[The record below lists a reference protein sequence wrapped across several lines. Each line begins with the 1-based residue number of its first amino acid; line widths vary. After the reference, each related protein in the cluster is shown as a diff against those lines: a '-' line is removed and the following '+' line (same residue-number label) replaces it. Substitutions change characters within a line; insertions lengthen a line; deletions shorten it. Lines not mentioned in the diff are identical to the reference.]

1 MANAIETKLINTIKD
16 ALTKAFP
23 DLDVNSV
30 NVMIE
35 IPTVQKFGDYS
46 SNIAMQL
53 TRILRQNPRN
63 LANLIIEN
71 LDYAAGDIDRV
82 EIAGAGFINFFLKKG
97 SLGSIIQNILSSD
110 ENYGKGTYGN
120 GKSYDVEFVSANPT
134 GDLHLG
140 HARQAALGDS
150 ICRLLEA
157 VGFDVERE
165 YYINDA
171 GNQIHNLALSLKAR
185 YNQIFN
191 PDYKMPED
199 GYFGPDVINIAKG
212 LAQEVNDKYV
222 NKDDEETYTFFRTYG
237 VKKELEKLQK
247 DLLDFRVNF
256 TMWSS
261 ETEIRKQGF
270 VEKAVETLKEKGY
283 LYENEGAVWFR
294 TTDFGD
300 DKDRVIVKT
309 DGSYTYLTPD
319 IAYHIQKLSRGYDFL
334 VDLLGADH
342 HGYIAR
348 MKAAIQALGHE
359 PNKLEIE
366 LVQMVRLIKD
376 GQEMKMSKRTGN
388 AVTIRELCE
397 EVGTDAVRYYFVARS
412 ASSHLDFDLD
422 LASSTSSENPVYY
435 AQYAHARTCQILE
448 LAKKNEL
455 VNDPSCAHLEHQKE
469 IDLMKF
475 LATFPD
481 VVLDAALTFTPSKIT
496 NYTQKLAQLFHAFY
510 NECKVIDLAN
520 VQLSQERLALVNAT
534 RITMRNALN
543 LVGVNAPN
551 KM

>member
-16 ALTKAFP
+16 ALVKAFP
-23 DLDVNSV
+23 DLDVNTV

-46 SNIAMQL
+46 SNVAMQL

-71 LDYAAGDIDRV
+71 LDYEAGNIERV

-97 SLGSIIQNILSSD
+97 SLGTIIQNILTLD
-110 ENYGKGTYGN
+110 KEFGKSKHGE

-157 VGFDVERE
+157 VGYDVERE

-185 YNQIFN
+185 YNQLFN
-191 PDYKMPED
+191 PNYEMPED
-199 GYFGPDVINIAKG
+199 GYHGPDVINIAKG
-212 LAQEVNDKYV
+212 LKEEVNDKYV
-222 NKDDEETYTFFRTYG
+222 GKEDDETYTFFRTYG

-247 DLLDFRVNF
+247 DLLDFRVKF

-283 LYENEGAVWFR
+283 LYENEGATWFR

-359 PNKLEIE
+359 ANKLEIE

-448 LAKKNEL
+448 LAKKNNL
-455 VNDPSCAHLEHQKE
+455 VSDASCSHLEHQKE

-481 VVLDAALTFTPSKIT
+481 VVLDAALSFTPSKVT

-510 NECKVIDLAN
+510 NECKVIDLSN
-520 VQLSQERLALVNAT
+520 IEVSQQRLALVEAS
-534 RITMRNALN
+534 RITMRNALD

>member
-16 ALTKAFP
+16 ALVKAFP
-23 DLDVNSV
+23 DLDVNTV

-46 SNIAMQL
+46 SNVAMQL

-71 LDYAAGDIDRV
+71 LDYEAGNIERV

-97 SLGSIIQNILSSD
+97 SLGTIIQNILTLD
-110 ENYGKGTYGN
+110 KEFGKSKHGE

-157 VGFDVERE
+157 VGYDVERE

-185 YNQIFN
+185 YNQLFN
-191 PDYKMPED
+191 PNYEMPED
-199 GYFGPDVINIAKG
+199 GYHGPDVINIAKG
-212 LAQEVNDKYV
+212 LKEEVNDKYV
-222 NKDDEETYTFFRTYG
+222 GKEDDETYTFFRTYG

-247 DLLDFRVNF
+247 DLLDFRVKF

-283 LYENEGAVWFR
+283 LYENEGATWFR

-359 PNKLEIE
+359 ANKLEIE

-448 LAKKNEL
+448 LAKKNNL
-455 VNDPSCAHLEHQKE
+455 VSDASCSHLEHQKE

-481 VVLDAALTFTPSKIT
+481 VVLDAALSFTPSKVT

-510 NECKVIDLAN
+510 NECKVIDLSN
-520 VQLSQERLALVNAT
+520 IEVSQQRLALVEAS
-534 RITMRNALN
+534 RITMRNALD
-543 LVGVNAPN
+543 LVGVSAPN

>member
-1 MANAIETKLINTIKD
+1 
-16 ALTKAFP
+16 
-23 DLDVNSV
+23 
-30 NVMIE
+30 
-35 IPTVQKFGDYS
+35 
-46 SNIAMQL
+46 
-53 TRILRQNPRN
+53 
-63 LANLIIEN
+63 
-71 LDYAAGDIDRV
+71 
-82 EIAGAGFINFFLKKG
+82 
-97 SLGSIIQNILSSD
+97 
-110 ENYGKGTYGN
+110 
-120 GKSYDVEFVSANPT
+120 
-134 GDLHLG
+134 
-140 HARQAALGDS
+140 
-150 ICRLLEA
+150 
-157 VGFDVERE
+157 
-165 YYINDA
+165 
-171 GNQIHNLALSLKAR
+171 
-185 YNQIFN
+185 
-191 PDYKMPED
+191 
-199 GYFGPDVINIAKG
+199 
-212 LAQEVNDKYV
+212 
-222 NKDDEETYTFFRTYG
+222 
-237 VKKELEKLQK
+237 
-247 DLLDFRVNF
+247 
-256 TMWSS
+256 MWSS

-283 LYENEGAVWFR
+283 LYENEGATWFR

-309 DGSYTYLTPD
+309 DGSYTYLTQD

-334 VDLLGADH
+334 VDLLGAGH

-359 PNKLEIE
+359 ANKLEIE

-376 GQEMKMSKRTGN
+376 GHEMKMSKRTGN

-448 LAKKNEL
+448 LAKKNNL
-455 VNDPSCAHLEHQKE
+455 VSDASCSHLEHQKE

-481 VVLDAALTFTPSKIT
+481 VVLDAALSFTPSKVT

-510 NECKVIDLAN
+510 NECKVIDLSN
-520 VQLSQERLALVNAT
+520 IEVSQQRLALVEAS
-534 RITMRNALN
+534 RITMRNALD

>member
-16 ALTKAFP
+16 ALVKAFP
-23 DLDVNSV
+23 DLDVNTV

-46 SNIAMQL
+46 SNVAMQL

-71 LDYAAGDIDRV
+71 LDYEAGNIERV

-97 SLGSIIQNILSSD
+97 SLGTIIQNILTLD
-110 ENYGKGTYGN
+110 KEFGKSKHGE

-157 VGFDVERE
+157 VGYDVERE

-185 YNQIFN
+185 YNQLFN
-191 PDYKMPED
+191 PNYEMPED
-199 GYFGPDVINIAKG
+199 GYHGPDVINIAKG
-212 LAQEVNDKYV
+212 LKEEVNDKYV
-222 NKDDEETYTFFRTYG
+222 GKEDDETYTFFRTYG

-247 DLLDFRVNF
+247 DLLDFRVKF

-270 VEKAVETLKEKGY
+270 VEKEVETLKEKGY
-283 LYENEGAVWFR
+283 LYENEGATWFR

-359 PNKLEIE
+359 ANKLEIE

-448 LAKKNEL
+448 LAKKNNL
-455 VNDPSCAHLEHQKE
+455 VSDASCSHLEHQKE

-481 VVLDAALTFTPSKIT
+481 VVLDAALSFTPSKVT

-510 NECKVIDLAN
+510 NECKVIDLSN
-520 VQLSQERLALVNAT
+520 IEVSQQRLALVEAS
-534 RITMRNALN
+534 RITMRNALD
-543 LVGVNAPN
+543 LVGVSAPN

>member
-16 ALTKAFP
+16 ALVKAFP
-23 DLDVNSV
+23 DLDVNTV

-46 SNIAMQL
+46 SNVAMQL

-71 LDYAAGDIDRV
+71 LDYEAGNIERV

-97 SLGSIIQNILSSD
+97 SLGTIIQNILTLD
-110 ENYGKGTYGN
+110 KEFGKSKHGE

-157 VGFDVERE
+157 VGYDVERE

-185 YNQIFN
+185 YNQLFN
-191 PDYKMPED
+191 PNYEMPED
-199 GYFGPDVINIAKG
+199 GYHGPDVINIAKG
-212 LAQEVNDKYV
+212 LKEEVNDKYV
-222 NKDDEETYTFFRTYG
+222 GKEDDETYTFFRTYG
-237 VKKELEKLQK
+237 IKKELEKLQK
-247 DLLDFRVNF
+247 DLLDFRVKF

-283 LYENEGAVWFR
+283 LYENEGATWFR

-359 PNKLEIE
+359 ANKLEIE

-448 LAKKNEL
+448 LAKKNNL
-455 VNDPSCAHLEHQKE
+455 VSDASCSHLEHQKE

-481 VVLDAALTFTPSKIT
+481 VVLDAALSFTPSKVT

-510 NECKVIDLAN
+510 NECKVIDLSN
-520 VQLSQERLALVNAT
+520 IEVSQQRLALVEAS
-534 RITMRNALN
+534 RITMRNALD

>member
-1 MANAIETKLINTIKD
+1 MANAIETKLISTIKN

-23 DLDVNSV
+23 DLDVETINI
-30 NVMIE
+30 MIE
-35 IPTVQKFGDYS
+35 IPAVQKFGDYS
-46 SNIAMQL
+46 TNVAMQL

-63 LANLIIEN
+63 LATLIIEN
-71 LDYAAGDIDRV
+71 LDLEEGDIERV
-82 EIAGAGFINFFLKKG
+82 EIAGAGFINFFMKKG
-97 SLGSIIQNILSSD
+97 SLGTIIQNILSLD
-110 ENYGKGTYGN
+110 ENFGKSEVGK

-157 VGFDVERE
+157 AGYDVERE

-191 PDYKMPED
+191 PDYPMPED
-199 GYFGPDVINIAKG
+199 GYFGPDVIGIAKG
-212 LAQEVNDKYV
+212 LANEVNDKYV
-222 NKDDEETYTFFRTYG
+222 NKEDEETYLFFRTYG
-237 VKKELEKLQK
+237 TKKELEKLQK
-247 DLLDFRVNF
+247 DLLDFRVKF

-261 ETEIRKQGF
+261 ETEIRKQGY
-270 VEKAVETLKEKGY
+270 VEKAVDTLKELGY

-300 DKDRVIVKT
+300 DKDRVIIKN

-366 LVQMVRLIKD
+366 LVQMVRLLKD

-397 EVGTDAVRYYFVARS
+397 DVGIDAVRYFFVARS

-422 LASSTSSENPVYY
+422 LAVATSSENPVYY
-435 AQYAHARTCQILE
+435 AQYAHARTCQINE
-448 LAKKNEL
+448 LAKKNNL
-455 VNDPSCAHLEHQKE
+455 VCDPSCAHLEHQKE

-481 VVLDAALTFTPSKIT
+481 VVVDAAHSFTPSKIT

-520 VQLSQERLALVNAT
+520 IELSQERLALVEAT
-534 RITMRNALN
+534 RITMRNALA
-543 LVGVNAPN
+543 LVGVSAPN

>member
-16 ALTKAFP
+16 ALAKAFP

-46 SNIAMQL
+46 SNVAMQL

-71 LDYAAGDIDRV
+71 LDYAAGDIERV

-97 SLGSIIQNILSSD
+97 SLGTIIQNILTLD
-110 ENYGKGTYGN
+110 ENFGKGTYGK

-185 YNQIFN
+185 YNQLFN
-191 PDYKMPED
+191 PDYEMPED
-199 GYFGPDVINIAKG
+199 GYHGPDVINIAKG
-212 LAQEVNDKYV
+212 LKEEVNDKYV
-222 NKDDEETYTFFRTYG
+222 NKEDEETYTFFRTYG

-247 DLLDFRVNF
+247 DLEDFRVHF

-455 VNDPSCAHLEHQKE
+455 VSDAACAHLEHQKE

-481 VVLDAALTFTPSKIT
+481 VVLDAALSFSPSKIT

-510 NECKVIDLAN
+510 NECKVIDLSN
-520 VQLSQERLALVNAT
+520 IELSQERLALVNAT

>member
-16 ALTKAFP
+16 ALVKAFP
-23 DLDVNSV
+23 DLDVNTV

-46 SNIAMQL
+46 SNVAMQL

-71 LDYAAGDIDRV
+71 LDYEAGNIERV
-82 EIAGAGFINFFLKKG
+82 EIAGSGFINFFLKKG
-97 SLGSIIQNILSSD
+97 SLGTIIQNILTLD
-110 ENYGKGTYGN
+110 KEFGKSKHGE

-157 VGFDVERE
+157 VGYDVERE

-185 YNQIFN
+185 YNQLFN
-191 PDYKMPED
+191 PNYEMPED
-199 GYFGPDVINIAKG
+199 GYHGPDVINIAKG
-212 LAQEVNDKYV
+212 LKEEVNDKYV
-222 NKDDEETYTFFRTYG
+222 GKEDDETYTFFRTYG

-247 DLLDFRVNF
+247 DLLDFRVKF

-283 LYENEGAVWFR
+283 LYENEGATWFR

-359 PNKLEIE
+359 ANKLEIE

-435 AQYAHARTCQILE
+435 SQYAHARTCQILE
-448 LAKKNEL
+448 LAKKNNL
-455 VNDPSCAHLEHQKE
+455 VSDASCSHLEHQKE

-481 VVLDAALTFTPSKIT
+481 VVLDAALSFTPSKVT

-510 NECKVIDLAN
+510 NECKVIDLSN
-520 VQLSQERLALVNAT
+520 IEVSQQRLALVEAS
-534 RITMRNALN
+534 RITMRNALD

>member
-16 ALTKAFP
+16 ALVKAFP
-23 DLDVNSV
+23 DLDVNTV

-46 SNIAMQL
+46 SNVAMQL

-71 LDYAAGDIDRV
+71 LDYEAGNIERV

-97 SLGSIIQNILSSD
+97 SLGTIIQNILTLD
-110 ENYGKGTYGN
+110 KEFGKSKHGE

-157 VGFDVERE
+157 VGYDVERE

-185 YNQIFN
+185 YNQLFN
-191 PDYKMPED
+191 PNYEMPED
-199 GYFGPDVINIAKG
+199 GYHGPDVINIAKG
-212 LAQEVNDKYV
+212 LKEEVNDKYV
-222 NKDDEETYTFFRTYG
+222 GKEDDETYTFFRTYG

-247 DLLDFRVNF
+247 DLLDFRVKF

-283 LYENEGAVWFR
+283 LYENEGATWFR

-300 DKDRVIVKT
+300 DKDRVIVK
-309 DGSYTYLTPD
+309 
-319 IAYHIQKLSRGYDFL
+319 
-334 VDLLGADH
+334 
-342 HGYIAR
+342 
-348 MKAAIQALGHE
+348 
-359 PNKLEIE
+359 
-366 LVQMVRLIKD
+366 QMVHILI
-376 GQEMKMSKRTGN
+376 
-388 AVTIRELCE
+388 L
-397 EVGTDAVRYYFVARS
+397 
-412 ASSHLDFDLD
+412 L
-422 LASSTSSENPVYY
+422 
-435 AQYAHARTCQILE
+435 QIL
-448 LAKKNEL
+448 LTIFKN
-455 VNDPSCAHLEHQKE
+455 
-469 IDLMKF
+469 
-475 LATFPD
+475 
-481 VVLDAALTFTPSKIT
+481 
-496 NYTQKLAQLFHAFY
+496 Y
-510 NECKVIDLAN
+510 
-520 VQLSQERLALVNAT
+520 QEDMT
-534 RITMRNALN
+534 S
-543 LVGVNAPN
+543 
-551 KM
+551 

>member
-16 ALTKAFP
+16 ALVKAFP
-23 DLDVNSV
+23 DLDVNTV

-46 SNIAMQL
+46 SNVAMQL

-71 LDYAAGDIDRV
+71 LDYEAGNIERV

-97 SLGSIIQNILSSD
+97 SLGTIIQNILTLD
-110 ENYGKGTYGN
+110 KEFGKSKHGE

-185 YNQIFN
+185 YNQLFN
-191 PDYKMPED
+191 PDYEMPED
-199 GYFGPDVINIAKG
+199 GYHGPDVINIAKG
-212 LAQEVNDKYV
+212 LKEEVNDKYV
-222 NKDDEETYTFFRTYG
+222 GKEDDETYTFFRTYG

-247 DLLDFRVNF
+247 DLLDFRVKF

-283 LYENEGAVWFR
+283 LYENEGATWFR

-359 PNKLEIE
+359 ANKLEIE

-448 LAKKNEL
+448 LAKKNNL
-455 VNDPSCAHLEHQKE
+455 VSDASCSHLEHQKE

-481 VVLDAALTFTPSKIT
+481 VVLDAALSFTPSKVT

-510 NECKVIDLAN
+510 NECKVIDLSN
-520 VQLSQERLALVNAT
+520 IEVSQQRLALVGAS
-534 RITMRNALN
+534 RITMRNALD
-543 LVGVNAPN
+543 LVGVSAPN

>member
-16 ALTKAFP
+16 ALVKAFP
-23 DLDVNSV
+23 DLDVNTV

-46 SNIAMQL
+46 SNVAMQL

-71 LDYAAGDIDRV
+71 LDYEAGNIERV

-97 SLGSIIQNILSSD
+97 SLGTIIQNILTLD
-110 ENYGKGTYGN
+110 KEFGKSKHGE

-157 VGFDVERE
+157 VGYDVERE

-185 YNQIFN
+185 YNQLFN
-191 PDYKMPED
+191 PDYEMPED
-199 GYFGPDVINIAKG
+199 GYHGPDVINIAKG
-212 LAQEVNDKYV
+212 LKEEVNDKYV
-222 NKDDEETYTFFRTYG
+222 GKEDDETYTFFRTYG

-247 DLLDFRVNF
+247 DLLDFRVKF

-283 LYENEGAVWFR
+283 LYENEGATWFR

-359 PNKLEIE
+359 ANKLEIE

-448 LAKKNEL
+448 LAKKNNL
-455 VNDPSCAHLEHQKE
+455 VSDASCSHLEHQKE

-481 VVLDAALTFTPSKIT
+481 VVLDAALSFTPSKVT

-510 NECKVIDLAN
+510 NECKVIDLSN
-520 VQLSQERLALVNAT
+520 IEVSQQRLALVEAS
-534 RITMRNALN
+534 RITMRNALD

>member
-1 MANAIETKLINTIKD
+1 MANAIETKLINTIKN
-16 ALTKAFP
+16 ALIKAFP
-23 DLDVNSV
+23 DLDVNSI
-30 NVMIE
+30 NIMIE
-35 IPTVQKFGDYS
+35 IPSIQKFGDYS
-46 SNIAMQL
+46 SNVAMQL

-63 LANLIIEN
+63 LANLIIDNLN
-71 LDYAAGDIDRV
+71 LDEGDIERV
-82 EIAGAGFINFFLKKG
+82 EIAGAGFINFFMKKG
-97 SLGSIIQNILSSD
+97 SLGTIVQTIIAQDSD
-110 ENYGKGTYGN
+110 FGKSTYGN

-157 VGFDVERE
+157 VGYKVERE

-185 YNQIFN
+185 YNQLFN
-191 PDYKMPED
+191 PDYKMPDD
-199 GYFGPDVINIAKG
+199 GYFGPDVIGIAKN
-212 LAQEVNDKYV
+212 LALEVGDKYV
-222 NKDDEETYTFFRTYG
+222 NKEDEETYQFFRTYG

-247 DLLDFRVNF
+247 DLLDFRVSF
-256 TMWSS
+256 TVWSS

-270 VEKAVETLKEKGY
+270 VEKAVETLRDKGY
-283 LYENEGAVWFR
+283 LYEHEDAVWFR

-300 DKDRVIVKT
+300 DKDRVIIKK

-397 EVGTDAVRYYFVARS
+397 DVGTDAVRYFFVARS

-422 LASSTSSENPVYY
+422 LAVASSSENPVYY

-448 LAKKNEL
+448 LAKKNNL
-455 VNDPSCAHLEHQKE
+455 VSDASCKHLEHIKE

-481 VVLDAALTFTPSKIT
+481 VVLDAAHSFTPSKIT

-520 VQLSQERLALVNAT
+520 IELSQDRLALVEAT
-534 RITMRNALN
+534 RITMRNALA
-543 LVGVNAPN
+543 LVGVSAPN

>member
-16 ALTKAFP
+16 ALAKAFP
-23 DLDVNSV
+23 NLDVNSV

-46 SNIAMQL
+46 SNVAMQL

-71 LDYAAGDIDRV
+71 LDYAAGDIERV

-97 SLGSIIQNILSSD
+97 SLGTIIQNILTLD
-110 ENYGKGTYGN
+110 ENFGKGTYGK

-185 YNQIFN
+185 YNQLFN
-191 PDYKMPED
+191 PDYEMPED
-199 GYFGPDVINIAKG
+199 GYHGPDVINIAKG
-212 LAQEVNDKYV
+212 LKEEVNDKYV
-222 NKDDEETYTFFRTYG
+222 NKEDEETYTFFRTYG

-247 DLLDFRVNF
+247 DLEDFRVHF

-455 VNDPSCAHLEHQKE
+455 VSDAACAHLEHQKE

-481 VVLDAALTFTPSKIT
+481 VVLDAALSFSPSKIT

-510 NECKVIDLAN
+510 NECKVIDLSN
-520 VQLSQERLALVNAT
+520 IELSQERLALVNAT

>member
-16 ALTKAFP
+16 ALVKAFP
-23 DLDVNSV
+23 DLDVNTV

-46 SNIAMQL
+46 SNVAMQL

-71 LDYAAGDIDRV
+71 LDYEAGNIERV

-97 SLGSIIQNILSSD
+97 SLGTIIQNILTLD
-110 ENYGKGTYGN
+110 KEFGKSKHGE

-157 VGFDVERE
+157 VGYDVERE

-185 YNQIFN
+185 YNQLFN
-191 PDYKMPED
+191 PNYEMPED
-199 GYFGPDVINIAKG
+199 GYHGPDVINIAKG
-212 LAQEVNDKYV
+212 LKEEVNDKYV
-222 NKDDEETYTFFRTYG
+222 GKEDDETYTFFRIYG

-247 DLLDFRVNF
+247 DLLDFRVKF

-283 LYENEGAVWFR
+283 LYENEGATWFR

-359 PNKLEIE
+359 ANKLEIE

-448 LAKKNEL
+448 LAKKNNL
-455 VNDPSCAHLEHQKE
+455 VSDASCSHLEHQKE

-481 VVLDAALTFTPSKIT
+481 VVLDAALSFTPSKVT

-510 NECKVIDLAN
+510 NECKVIDLSN
-520 VQLSQERLALVNAT
+520 IEVSQQRLALVEAS
-534 RITMRNALN
+534 RITMRNALD
-543 LVGVNAPN
+543 LVGVSAPN